1 MPQGLNYYCAI
12 FKNLREKGAS
22 PSSLEKYLEKCRG
35 QDCNHNRLVDQSRGD
50 DLAACKWTD
59 ENGFCWLKA
68 AAAFCEE
75 FPADDRC
82 YCEDCGKPPTYLYD
96 PTCGKGLH

>member
-1 MPQGLNYYCAI
+1 MKRWPSCKEAPHLPRSQPPASPPTPSGRKPEMPQGLNYYCAI

-22 PSSLEKYLEKCRG
+22 PSTLEKYLDKCRG

-59 ENGFCWLKA
+59 ENGFC
-68 AAAFCEE
+68 
-75 FPADDRC
+75 
-82 YCEDCGKPPTYLYD
+82 
-96 PTCGKGLH
+96 